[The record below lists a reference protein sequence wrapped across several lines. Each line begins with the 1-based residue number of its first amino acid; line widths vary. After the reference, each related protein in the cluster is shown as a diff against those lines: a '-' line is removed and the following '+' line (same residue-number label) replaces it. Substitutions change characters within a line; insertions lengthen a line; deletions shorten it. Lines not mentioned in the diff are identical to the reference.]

1 MRERRKQ
8 PRLEVRLRAVVRDNR
23 SKSWNA
29 RTLDI
34 SQGGALLDSGRSM
47 ASGAE
52 VELLF
57 DLGTVEVA
65 PVKARV
71 LRCHS
76 AFWGRRHTVAVQFD
90 EHFPAVMQI
99 AEEAVNKSQDR
110 KPSLRRPPQL
120 GLAR

>member
-8 PRLEVRLRAVVRDNR
+8 PRLDVRLRAVVRDNR

-34 SQGGALLDSGRSM
+34 SQGGALLDSSRSM

-52 VELLF
+52 IELLF
-57 DLGTVEVA
+57 DLETVEVA
-65 PVKARV
+65 PVKAKV

-90 EHFPAVMQI
+90 GEFPGIMQVAEQAVI
-99 AEEAVNKSQDR
+99 KRRAL
-110 KPSLRRPPQL
+110 KPALHPLPKL
-120 GLAR
+120 EPAL

>member
-8 PRLEVRLRAVVRDNR
+8 PRLDVRLRAVVRDNR

-34 SQGGALLDSGRSM
+34 SPGGALLDSGRSM

-52 VELLF
+52 IELLF

-90 EHFPAVMQI
+90 DDYPAVMQI
-99 AEEAVNKSQDR
+99 AEQTVANRRSA
-110 KPSLRRPPQL
+110 KPTLHPTPKL
-120 GLAR
+120 ELAL

>member
-8 PRLEVRLRAVVRDNR
+8 PRLDVRLRAVVRDNR

-34 SQGGALLDSGRSM
+34 SQGGALLDSSRSL

-52 VELLF
+52 IELLF
-57 DLGTVEVA
+57 DLDTVEVA
-65 PVKARV
+65 PIKAKV

-76 AFWGRRHTVAVQFD
+76 AFWGRRHTVAVQFED
-90 EHFPAVMQI
+90 DFPAIMQI
-99 AEEAVNKSQDR
+99 AEQTASKRRVL
-110 KPSLRRPPQL
+110 KPAFAQPPKL
-120 GLAR
+120 ELAL

>member
-8 PRLEVRLRAVVRDNR
+8 PRLDVRLRAVVRDNR

-52 VELLF
+52 IELLF
-57 DLGTVEVA
+57 A

-90 EHFPAVMQI
+90 DDYPAVMQI
-99 AEEAVNKSQDR
+99 AEQTVANRRSA
-110 KPSLRRPPQL
+110 KPTLHPTPKL
-120 GLAR
+120 ELAL

>member
-8 PRLEVRLRAVVRDNR
+8 PRLDVRLRAVVRDNR

-52 VELLF
+52 IELLF
-57 DLGTVEVA
+57 DLETVEVA
-65 PVKARV
+65 PIKAKV

-90 EHFPAVMQI
+90 DDFPAVMQL
-99 AEEAVNKSQDR
+99 AEQAVANRRASR
-110 KPSLRRPPQL
+110 ASLQPLPKLQL
-120 GLAR
+120 AL